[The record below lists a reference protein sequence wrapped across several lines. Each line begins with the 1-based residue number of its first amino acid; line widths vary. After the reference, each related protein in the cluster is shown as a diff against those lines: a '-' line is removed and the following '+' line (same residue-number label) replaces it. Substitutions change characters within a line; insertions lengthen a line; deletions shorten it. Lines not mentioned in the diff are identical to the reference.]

1 MINIS
6 SRSNDNVKL
15 FRKLS
20 EQRKERTEKRLFTLE
35 GVRLV
40 TDAAAEKA
48 DFYSIFA
55 TQSCLEKYSR
65 ALSPLL
71 EIISERLFVITEEI
85 ADYLSETRDSQGIFA
100 ICHIPEEKPL
110 SDIVFHGGKYIM
122 LSDVRDPG
130 NMGTIIRT
138 ADAVGTDAVICCGCC
153 DIYNPKVTRSAMGS
167 LMRMPV
173 AVTDED
179 SAFAAFKA
187 AGITT
192 YAAVVDSS
200 VEKLTE
206 CDFSVGGAVLIGNE
220 GNGLSTETADRCD
233 VKMTIPMKGRA
244 NSLNAAMAAG
254 IILWELSK

>member
-6 SRSNDNVKL
+6 SRSNDNIKL

-20 EQRKERTEKRLFTLE
+20 EQRRERTEKKLFTLE
-35 GVRLV
+35 GVRLIA
-40 TDAAAEKA
+40 DAAAEKA
-48 DFYSIFA
+48 DFHSIFA
-55 TQSCLEKYSR
+55 SQSCLEKYSG
-65 ALSPLL
+65 ALSPFLDDFGG
-71 EIISERLFVITEEI
+71 RLFVITEEI
-85 ADYLSETRDSQGIFA
+85 ADYLAETRDSQGIFA
-100 ICHIPEEKPL
+100 ICGIPAEKPL
-110 SDIVFHGGKYIM
+110 SDIISRGRKYIM

-153 DIYNPKVTRSAMGS
+153 DIYNPKVIRSAMGS
-167 LMRMPV
+167 LMRMTV

-187 AGITT
+187 SDITT
-192 YAAVVDSS
+192 YAAVVDCSAK
-200 VEKLTE
+200 KLTD
-206 CDFSVGGAVLIGNE
+206 CDFSGGAAILIGNE
-220 GNGLSTETADRCD
+220 GNGLSTETADRCN